1 MPDEP
6 HRQPRSKDRVLRRH
20 IRHDATVP
28 DDVDYAWL
36 GRLIDHPESW
46 SADDLAIARQLV
58 ATQKAAL
65 DDEHPR
71 DVQGRQAKQE
81 LIDALEAAIE
91 TYVERRSR

>member
-1 MPDEP
+1 M
-6 HRQPRSKDRVLRRH
+6 
-20 IRHDATVP
+20 RHDAAVP

-36 GRLIDHPESW
+36 GRLLDHPESW
-46 SADDLAIARQLV
+46 SADDLATARQLV

-81 LIDALEAAIE
+81 LIDALEVAVAM
-91 TYVERRSR
+91 YVERRAR